1 MPQALPPSLAALLA
15 RDDFVDA
22 VFEGG
27 RCAHSV
33 GEAPGTIFE
42 LVLDR
47 LLAALDGESTVS
59 PSGGYGF
66 PARAASYHQGL
77 DFQLGRVNE
86 KGGWDRF
93 DPVQKSKFHG
103 ALTSMAWPR
112 VHPTHWLIS
121 TQVRPLEVSVREPAE
136 QRDGPARA
144 RGRLLADHSPRRVAH
159 PLRLRGGRRAPARD
173 GRAGPSQH
181 LRHAAGRALRAAA
194 RGPPRRLCLAGL
206 GGQDVAR
213 ARGERAA
220 AARAAARK

>member
-103 ALTSMAWPR
+103 ALTSMAWR
-112 VHPTHWLIS
+112 CRFLGSDALVDFHTGSTSGSIS
-121 TQVRPLEVSVREPAE
+121 TRTC
-136 QRDGPARA
+136 
-144 RGRLLADHSPRRVAH
+144 
-159 PLRLRGGRRAPARD
+159 
-173 GRAGPSQH
+173 
-181 LRHAAGRALRAAA
+181 RAARRPGA
-194 RGPPRRLCLAGL
+194 RS
-206 GGQDVAR
+206 
-213 ARGERAA
+213 RAA
-220 AARAAARK
+220 TR

>member
-15 RDDFVDA
+15 RDDFADA

-33 GEAPGTIFE
+33 GEAKPIFE

-103 ALTSMAWPR
+103 ALTSMAWR
-112 VHPTHWLIS
+112 CRFLGCT
-121 TQVRPLEVSVREPAE
+121 
-136 QRDGPARA
+136 
-144 RGRLLADHSPRRVAH
+144 RRT
-159 PLRLRGGRRAPARD
+159 G
-173 GRAGPSQH
+173 
-181 LRHAAGRALRAAA
+181 
-194 RGPPRRLCLAGL
+194 
-206 GGQDVAR
+206 
-213 ARGERAA
+213 
-220 AARAAARK
+220 

>member
-1 MPQALPPSLAALLA
+1 MSLSVPGASFVTLACEGITDPTAAYAAEAETASEMAQEPADSMPQALPPSLAALLA

-103 ALTSMAWPR
+103 ALTSMAC
-112 VHPTHWLIS
+112 T
-121 TQVRPLEVSVREPAE
+121 
-136 QRDGPARA
+136 
-144 RGRLLADHSPRRVAH
+144 RRT
-159 PLRLRGGRRAPARD
+159 G
-173 GRAGPSQH
+173 
-181 LRHAAGRALRAAA
+181 
-194 RGPPRRLCLAGL
+194 
-206 GGQDVAR
+206 
-213 ARGERAA
+213 
-220 AARAAARK
+220 

>member
-15 RDDFVDA
+15 RDGFADA
-22 VFEGG
+22 VFEGA

-33 GEAPGTIFE
+33 GEASECPA
-42 LVLDR
+42 LALDR

-103 ALTSMAWPR
+103 ALTSMAWR
-112 VHPTHWLIS
+112 CRFLGCT
-121 TQVRPLEVSVREPAE
+121 
-136 QRDGPARA
+136 
-144 RGRLLADHSPRRVAH
+144 RRT
-159 PLRLRGGRRAPARD
+159 G
-173 GRAGPSQH
+173 
-181 LRHAAGRALRAAA
+181 
-194 RGPPRRLCLAGL
+194 
-206 GGQDVAR
+206 
-213 ARGERAA
+213 
-220 AARAAARK
+220 

>member
-15 RDDFVDA
+15 RDDFADA

-33 GEAPGTIFE
+33 GEASPIFE

-103 ALTSMAWPR
+103 ALRRWRGDAGSSGAPDALVGFHTGTDAR
-112 VHPTHWLIS
+112 
-121 TQVRPLEVSVREPAE
+121 R
-136 QRDGPARA
+136 QRRHDDGY
-144 RGRLLADHSPRRVAH
+144 RRVAV
-159 PLRLRGGRRAPARD
+159 RFVGVVRAEPV
-173 GRAGPSQH
+173 
-181 LRHAAGRALRAAA
+181 L
-194 RGPPRRLCLAGL
+194 
-206 GGQDVAR
+206 
-213 ARGERAA
+213 
-220 AARAAARK
+220 

>member
-1 MPQALPPSLAALLA
+1 MAQEAHSMPQALPPSLAALLG
-15 RDDFVDA
+15 RDDFA
-22 VFEGG
+22 STIFESG

-33 GEAPGTIFE
+33 GEASPIFE

-103 ALTSMAWPR
+103 ALTSMACTR
-112 VHPTHWLIS
+112 RTADFHTGSTSGSIS
-121 TQVRPLEVSVREPAE
+121 TRTC
-136 QRDGPARA
+136 
-144 RGRLLADHSPRRVAH
+144 
-159 PLRLRGGRRAPARD
+159 
-173 GRAGPSQH
+173 
-181 LRHAAGRALRAAA
+181 RAA
-194 RGPPRRLCLAGL
+194 
-206 GGQDVAR
+206 
-213 ARGERAA
+213 
-220 AARAAARK
+220 

>member
-15 RDDFVDA
+15 RDDFADA

-103 ALTSMAWPR
+103 ALTSMAWR
-112 VHPTHWLIS
+112 CRFLGCT
-121 TQVRPLEVSVREPAE
+121 
-136 QRDGPARA
+136 
-144 RGRLLADHSPRRVAH
+144 RRT
-159 PLRLRGGRRAPARD
+159 G
-173 GRAGPSQH
+173 
-181 LRHAAGRALRAAA
+181 
-194 RGPPRRLCLAGL
+194 
-206 GGQDVAR
+206 
-213 ARGERAA
+213 
-220 AARAAARK
+220 

>member
-1 MPQALPPSLAALLA
+1 MAQEPADSMPQALPPSLAALLA

-33 GEAPGTIFE
+33 GEAKPIFE

-47 LLAALDGESTVS
+47 LLAALDGESTIS

-103 ALTSMAWPR
+103 ALTSMAWR
-112 VHPTHWLIS
+112 CRFLGCT
-121 TQVRPLEVSVREPAE
+121 
-136 QRDGPARA
+136 
-144 RGRLLADHSPRRVAH
+144 RRT
-159 PLRLRGGRRAPARD
+159 G
-173 GRAGPSQH
+173 
-181 LRHAAGRALRAAA
+181 
-194 RGPPRRLCLAGL
+194 
-206 GGQDVAR
+206 
-213 ARGERAA
+213 
-220 AARAAARK
+220 